1 MMKIHSQFQIMT
13 VEEKVEEL
21 KQQRYEF
28 ESLLSHQKKQISSRF
43 NPDLEEQFWGDR
55 QTRICKLIVSA
66 FFPISIFYLI
76 FEVISLP
83 INYFTTEEQY
93 RNHDVLM
100 TLISYSTGW
109 LALFSIYLMAK
120 HPVWKNS
127 YSVIVATVICIGMSV
142 VQIVLFSTQSLTMTW
157 RGTLI
162 IIFALMFAY
171 MSSGLRPLHT
181 LLAGFTAAL
190 FTCLVLWIT
199 GKVVPIWVLFNV
211 LVLGNLVGL
220 GLSFLTI
227 STERIRFL
235 QSIVIEFDT
244 KIYEL
249 LNSHLTQLSHQDT
262 LTLLGNRRSFRS
274 LFDEKI
280 VSSQNTQSTL
290 AVLFIDVDYFKLF
303 NDIYGQQQGDL
314 ALIRVAQVLKSH
326 ITAHDVA
333 IRYGG
338 EEFVII
344 LEKTNLKQATYIA
357 EKILKSIRDQQILHS
372 RSEISTYLTL
382 SIGLTLYQG

>member
-1 MMKIHSQFQIMT
+1 M
-13 VEEKVEEL
+13 
-21 KQQRYEF
+21 
-28 ESLLSHQKKQISSRF
+28 
-43 NPDLEEQFWGDR
+43 
-55 QTRICKLIVSA
+55 
-66 FFPISIFYLI
+66 
-76 FEVISLP
+76 
-83 INYFTTEEQY
+83 
-93 RNHDVLM
+93 
-100 TLISYSTGW
+100 
-109 LALFSIYLMAK
+109 
-120 HPVWKNS
+120 
-127 YSVIVATVICIGMSV
+127 
-142 VQIVLFSTQSLTMTW
+142 
-157 RGTLI
+157 
-162 IIFALMFAY
+162 
-171 MSSGLRPLHT
+171 
-181 LLAGFTAAL
+181 
-190 FTCLVLWIT
+190 
-199 GKVVPIWVLFNV
+199 
-211 LVLGNLVGL
+211 GL

-344 LEKTNLKQATYIA
+344 LEKTNLKQATHFA
-357 EKILKSIRDQQILHS
+357 EKILQSIRDQQILHR
-372 RSEISTYLTL
+372 RSEISAYLTL

>member
-199 GKVVPIWVLFNV
+199 GKVVPTWVLFNV
-211 LVLGNLVGL
+211 LILGNLVGL

-303 NDIYGQQQGDL
+303 NDIYGHQQGDL

-344 LEKTNLKQATYIA
+344 LEKTNLKQATHFA
-357 EKILKSIRDQQILHS
+357 EKILQSIRDQQILHR
-372 RSEISTYLTL
+372 RSEISAYLTL

>member
-199 GKVVPIWVLFNV
+199 GKVVPTWVLFNV
-211 LVLGNLVGL
+211 LILGNLVGL

-303 NDIYGQQQGDL
+303 NDVYGHQQGDL

-326 ITAHDVA
+326 IMAHDVA

-344 LEKTNLKQATYIA
+344 LEKTNLKQATHFA
-357 EKILKSIRDQQILHS
+357 EKILQSIRDQQILHR
-372 RSEISTYLTL
+372 RSEISAYLTL

>member
-43 NPDLEEQFWGDR
+43 NPDLEEQFWEDR

-199 GKVVPIWVLFNV
+199 GKVVPTWVLFNV
-211 LVLGNLVGL
+211 LILGNLVGL

-303 NDIYGQQQGDL
+303 NDIYGHQQGDL

-344 LEKTNLKQATYIA
+344 LEKTNLKQATHFA
-357 EKILKSIRDQQILHS
+357 EKILQSIRDQQILHR
-372 RSEISTYLTL
+372 RSEISAYLTL

>member
-199 GKVVPIWVLFNV
+199 GKVVPTWVLFNV
-211 LVLGNLVGL
+211 LILGNLVGL

-249 LNSHLTQLSHQDT
+249 LISHLTQLSHQDT

-344 LEKTNLKQATYIA
+344 LEKTNLKQATHFA
-357 EKILKSIRDQQILHS
+357 EKILQSIRDQQILHR
-372 RSEISTYLTL
+372 RSEISAYLTL

>member
-199 GKVVPIWVLFNV
+199 GKVVPTWVLFNV
-211 LVLGNLVGL
+211 LILGNLVGL

-344 LEKTNLKQATYIA
+344 LEKTNLKQATHFA
-357 EKILKSIRDQQILHS
+357 EKILQSIRDQQILHR
-372 RSEISTYLTL
+372 RSEISAYLTL